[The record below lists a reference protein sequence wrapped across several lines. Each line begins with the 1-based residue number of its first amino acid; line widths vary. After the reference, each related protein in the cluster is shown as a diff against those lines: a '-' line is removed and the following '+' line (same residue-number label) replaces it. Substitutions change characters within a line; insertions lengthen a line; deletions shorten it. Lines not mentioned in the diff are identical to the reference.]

1 MTCPGW
7 SPRGGCCLLL
17 PSLLTLMRWTAV
29 GAREGTAYNQW
40 LKCSDF
46 SFHLKEG
53 VRRMRLRG
61 REDMVVVLVVDR
73 EEGEGFSENLVKM

>member
-1 MTCPGW
+1 
-7 SPRGGCCLLL
+7 
-17 PSLLTLMRWTAV
+17 MRWTAV
-29 GAREGTAYNQW
+29 GAREDTAYNQR
-40 LKCSDF
+40 LKFSNF

-61 REDMVVVLVVDR
+61 REDMVVVVDR

>member
-1 MTCPGW
+1 M
-7 SPRGGCCLLL
+7 LL

-29 GAREGTAYNQW
+29 GAREDNAYNQW
-40 LKCSDF
+40 LKYSDF

-61 REDMVVVLVVDR
+61 REDMVVVER
-73 EEGEGFSENLVKM
+73 EEKGGRGFLKIC